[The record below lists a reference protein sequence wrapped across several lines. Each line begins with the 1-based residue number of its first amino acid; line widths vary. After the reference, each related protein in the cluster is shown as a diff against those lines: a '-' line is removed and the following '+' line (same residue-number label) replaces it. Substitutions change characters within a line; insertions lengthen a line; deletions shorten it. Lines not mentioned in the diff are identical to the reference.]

1 MKRFSRAGVAVS
13 IIALA
18 MIAGIAW
25 SYFFWVDSRG
35 AAESAASDFVACR
48 KLAEQIESLKKKPSL
63 AVSRELQV
71 TELSGRLEAALA
83 KADLAAED
91 LVRVSAETARRVG
104 DTAYLERETQ
114 LTLRDV
120 SLRQVI
126 LFLTTLA
133 ADGSGLS
140 VSGIRLTASR
150 GVGSEGD
157 WAAELAVS
165 YLVYAPRSDVASGRT
180 E

>member
-1 MKRFSRAGVAVS
+1 M
-13 IIALA
+13 
-18 MIAGIAW
+18 
-25 SYFFWVDSRG
+25 
-35 AAESAASDFVACR
+35 
-48 KLAEQIESLKKKPSL
+48 
-63 AVSRELQV
+63 
-71 TELSGRLEAALA
+71 TELSSRLEAALA

-91 LVRVSAETARRVG
+91 LVRVSAETARRLG

-126 LFLTTLA
+126 VFLTTLA
-133 ADGSGLS
+133 AEGSGLS
-140 VSGIRLTASR
+140 VSSIRLTASR
-150 GVGSEGD
+150 GVGTEGD

-165 YLVYAPRSDVASGRT
+165 YLVYSPRSDVASGRT